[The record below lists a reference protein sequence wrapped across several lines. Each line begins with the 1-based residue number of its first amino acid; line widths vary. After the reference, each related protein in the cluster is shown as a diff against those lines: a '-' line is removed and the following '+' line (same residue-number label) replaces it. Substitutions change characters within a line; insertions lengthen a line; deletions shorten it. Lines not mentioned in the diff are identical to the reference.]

1 MTKREAAIVSAYTGF
16 LIGEFADCHK
26 YIEEIIGRPVW
37 THELGDKNVINK
49 IKELSRNDFLNIKVE
64 EHK

>member
-1 MTKREAAIVSAYTGF
+1 MTKREAAIVSAYTGI
-16 LIGEFADCHK
+16 LIGEFSDCHK
-26 YIEEIIGRPVW
+26 YIEEIMDRPVW

-64 EHK
+64 EHE